1 VDGAAGDQHP
11 RDAPMTVVALVPAA
25 GLGIRLG
32 QAEPKA
38 FVRVGASSLLH
49 RSVRGLFDAGVD
61 RVVVAVA
68 ADMLDRA
75 RDDLQ
80 EWLGPDGP
88 VVLVIGG
95 DDRVASVAAAARA
108 AIDAAS
114 ASSAP
119 EVVLV
124 HDAARPF
131 TPPAVIRRV
140 VAAVRAGHPAVI
152 PVLPVADTVRRVTA
166 DGTVVGV
173 VDRSSLR
180 LVQTPQGFRPDVLTR
195 AHGLAEHVDRA
206 GGPGPDPITDD
217 AGLVEAL
224 GLPVH
229 VVAGDRAAFKITAP
243 ADLEEARR
251 MADAPPLPDLR
262 VGTGTDV
269 HPVAAGRPCHLAGL
283 FFEGVD
289 GCAGHSDGDVAA
301 HAVCDAVLT
310 AAGLGDLGA
319 VFGTDD
325 PQWHGAAG
333 VTLLAEVRRR
343 VGAAG
348 FRVLNASVQVV
359 ANTPRLSPRRA
370 EAERVLSEALGAP
383 VSVAGTTSDGLGLTG
398 RGEGRAALATA
409 LLVRSSG

>member
-1 VDGAAGDQHP
+1 
-11 RDAPMTVVALVPAA
+11 MTVVALVPAA

-32 QAEPKA
+32 RAEPKA
-38 FVRVGASSLLH
+38 FVRVGSSSLLQ
-49 RSVRGLFDAGVD
+49 RSVRGLLDAGVD

-75 RDDLQ
+75 REDLA
-80 EWLGPDGP
+80 EWLGAEGP
-88 VVLVIGG
+88 AVLVVGG
-95 DDRVASVAAAARA
+95 DDRVASVAAAARVAVHA
-108 AIDAAS
+108 ADQAADHAGS
-114 ASSAP
+114 ALP
-119 EVVLV
+119 VPDVVLV

-131 TPPAVIRRV
+131 TPPEVVQRV
-140 VAAVRAGHPAVI
+140 VAAVRAGHPAVV
-152 PVLPVADTVRRVTA
+152 PVLPVADTVRSVTA

-195 AHGLAEHVDRA
+195 AHGLVGAA
-206 GGPGPDPITDD
+206 GLGIGPGAGSVTDD

-229 VVAGDRAAFKITAP
+229 VVPGDRAAFKITTP
-243 ADLEEARR
+243 ADLAEAQR
-251 MADAPPLPDLR
+251 MAQGDSAPDLR

-269 HPVAAGRPCHLAGL
+269 HPVQVGRPCHLAGL
-283 FFEGVD
+283 FFDGVD

-301 HAVCDAVLT
+301 HAVCDAVLG

-333 VTLLAEVRRR
+333 VRLLAEVRRR
-343 VGAAG
+343 VEAVG

-370 EAERVLSEALGAP
+370 EAEQVLGAALGAP
-383 VSVAGTTSDGLGLTG
+383 VSVAGTTTDGLGLTG

-409 LLVRSSG
+409 LLVRRPS